1 MVSAPQMCTYMSSFL
16 LAITADGL
24 AERRWRLMGARS
36 MTEARAF
43 FIARLRRSLSVVIA
57 REMARHRLRRIPF
70 IGVPRAAIRARQ
82 PHRVHQGA
90 QHMPQM
96 AQLVDFMRFQVIPG
110 IWGRPRRRARLS
122 GRRSVGSGAW
132 CP

>member
-1 MVSAPQMCTYMSSFL
+1 
-16 LAITADGL
+16 
-24 AERRWRLMGARS
+24 

-96 AQLVDFMRFQVIPG
+96 AQLVDFMRFQVYGAAPAAV
-110 IWGRPRRRARLS
+110 RA
-122 GRRSVGSGAW
+122 
-132 CP
+132 

>member
-43 FIARLRRSLSVVIA
+43 FIARLRRFLSVVIA
-57 REMARHRLRRIPF
+57 REMAR
-70 IGVPRAAIRARQ
+70 A
-82 PHRVHQGA
+82 
-90 QHMPQM
+90 
-96 AQLVDFMRFQVIPG
+96 
-110 IWGRPRRRARLS
+110 RARLLQY
-122 GRRSVGSGAW
+122 RCR
-132 CP
+132 

>member
-1 MVSAPQMCTYMSSFL
+1 
-16 LAITADGL
+16 
-24 AERRWRLMGARS
+24 

-70 IGVPRAAIRARQ
+70 IRSLVCLGLRIRARQ

-96 AQLVDFMRFQVIPG
+96 AQLVNFMRFQVYGAAPAAV
-110 IWGRPRRRARLS
+110 RA
-122 GRRSVGSGAW
+122 
-132 CP
+132 